1 MTFESTADLRNAGF
15 KGFHTVRDLRISRL
29 AAVPETA
36 GVYLIVRPDRSPP
49 EFLDIS
55 PAGYFKGRDPS
66 VPLEELRGAW
76 VAGSCTLY
84 IGKAGGTRTQATLRS
99 RLAAYLRH
107 GHGAR
112 SAHWGGRAIWQLANG
127 PDLLVAWYTATAE
140 EPRDWERAMIAQFTE
155 QYGRRPIANRTG

>member
-1 MTFESTADLRNAGF
+1 VTFESTADLRDAGF

-29 AAVPETA
+29 AAVPEAA

-84 IGKAGGTRTQATLRS
+84 IGRLVGRAHRQPSGAASRRTFVTGMVLGPHTGAGARFGNSPTRPTSWWRGILPLRRS
-99 RLAAYLRH
+99 R
-107 GHGAR
+107 GIG
-112 SAHWGGRAIWQLANG
+112 S
-127 PDLLVAWYTATAE
+127 
-140 EPRDWERAMIAQFTE
+140 E
-155 QYGRRPIANRTG
+155 Q